1 MYDVITLGSNTIDAF
16 VYSDR
21 EESIRIK
28 TINGEESFISYPQ
41 GSKLLIN
48 ELDFFTGGGGT
59 NAAVCLSRM
68 GLKVAYIGKV
78 GNDSNG
84 IRILDELKKENV
96 DFLGT
101 KSSSSLQ
108 KTGYSI
114 VLDSIEH
121 DRTILTYRG
130 ANNYLDYSEIDL
142 KKIKTKWFYF
152 SSMIDKSFKTLEQFS
167 EHAKNNNIKITFNPD
182 NYLCEKG
189 INYLEKILKNAEI
202 LVLNNEEASL
212 LVGNIDTKRKIIAL
226 KEHGPKIV
234 IITDGKN
241 PVNCIDHDNN
251 HYIVYPMDI
260 KVVETTGAGDSFS
273 STFLVGF
280 IKTNKIE
287 FSLKLAI
294 INSHSVLKY
303 KGAKNKLLTYEDA
316 VQTLSASNIKLEKI
330 N

>member
-59 NAAVCLSRM
+59 NAAVCISRM

-101 KSSSSLQ
+101 KSSLSLE

-114 VLDSIEH
+114 ILDSIEH

-130 ANNYLDYSEIDL
+130 ANNYLDYPEIDL
-142 KKIKTKWFYF
+142 KKIKTKWVYL

-167 EHAKNNNIKITFNPD
+167 EYAKDNNIKITFNPD

-189 INYLEKILKNAEI
+189 INYLEKILKNSEL

-212 LVGNIDTKRKIIAL
+212 LVGNIDTKRKMIAL

-234 IITDGKN
+234 IITDGNN
-241 PVNCIDHDNN
+241 PVNCIDYDNN

-273 STFLVGF
+273 STFLVGL
-280 IKTNKIE
+280 IKTNEIE

>member
-28 TINGEESFISYPQ
+28 TLNGEETFISYPQ

-59 NAAVCLSRM
+59 NAAVCISRM

-84 IRILDELKKENV
+84 IRVLDELKKENV
-96 DFLGT
+96 DFLGA
-101 KSSSSLQ
+101 KSSSTLE

-142 KKIKTKWFYF
+142 KKIKTRWFYF
-152 SSMIDKSFKTLEQFS
+152 SSMIDKSFKTLERFS
-167 EHAKNNNIKITFNPD
+167 EHARDNNIKIIFNPD

-189 INYLEKILKNAEI
+189 INYLEKILKNSEI
-202 LVLNNEEASL
+202 LVLNNEEAAL
-212 LVGNIDTKRKIIAL
+212 LVGNIDPKRKMLAL
-226 KEHGPKIV
+226 KEHGPEIV
-234 IITDGKN
+234 IITDGKK
-241 PVNCIDHDNN
+241 PVNCIDRDNN
-251 HYIVYPMDI
+251 RYIVYPMDI

-280 IKTNKIE
+280 VKTNEIE

-303 KGAKNKLLTYEDA
+303 KGAKNKLLTYEDT
-316 VQTLSASNIKLEKI
+316 VQTLSASNIKLEKV

>member
-59 NAAVCLSRM
+59 NAAVCISRM

-101 KSSSSLQ
+101 KSSSSLE

-114 VLDSIEH
+114 ILDSIEH

-167 EHAKNNNIKITFNPD
+167 EHAKDNNIKITFNPD

-189 INYLEKILKNAEI
+189 INYLEKILKNSEL

-212 LVGNIDTKRKIIAL
+212 LVGNIDTKRKMIAL

-241 PVNCIDHDNN
+241 PVNCIDYDNN

-273 STFLVGF
+273 STFLVGL
-280 IKTNKIE
+280 IKTNEIE